1 MSEERPYYKTRLRAR
16 GQITVPPEIRKRL
29 GVQDGDDILF
39 YITEKGQIAVAPAQI
54 IDPKQAWFWTERW
67 QKMERE
73 SHADYE
79 AGRYR
84 EFKDTKE
91 AIAWLNS
98 PDDGDD
104 HAAHPDQ

>member
-1 MSEERPYYKTRLRAR
+1 MSEERPIYKTRLRAR

-29 GVQDGDDILF
+29 GVRDGDDILF

-54 IDPKQAWFWTERW
+54 IDPEQAWFWTERW

-73 SHADYE
+73 ADE
-79 AGRYR
+79 DFKAGRYY
-84 EFKDTKE
+84 EFNNVAD

-98 PDDGDD
+98 PDDEGDD
-104 HAAHPDQ
+104 AAHPGQ